1 MESFITRRE
10 TTQQGV
16 DKSNHIATGFAAE
29 P

>member
-1 MESFITRRE
+1 MESFIARQE

-16 DKSNHIATGFAAE
+16 SKSNHIATGFAAE